1 MEFIIKLWVLLLMD
15 RKQIIQYLKDNI
27 YTKEALIK
35 KYPDRFSKEE
45 NFSFLLPMYKQ
56 LDEMDCKYFYFFGR
70 AIDIYIEKLENNF
83 NFYKDDFEF
92 FIFLLSLIFEQS
104 KSGKIVLNDLIASLN
119 KYGLR

>member
-1 MEFIIKLWVLLLMD
+1 MD